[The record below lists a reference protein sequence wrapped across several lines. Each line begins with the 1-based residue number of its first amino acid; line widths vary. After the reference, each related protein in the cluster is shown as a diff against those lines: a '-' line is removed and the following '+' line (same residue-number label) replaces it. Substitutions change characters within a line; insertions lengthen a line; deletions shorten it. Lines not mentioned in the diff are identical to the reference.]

1 MHNIVIEE
9 MERHLAGRA
18 SVAFYDHLAD
28 CEECRRETGIMR
40 ETSEL
45 LRAFRANPEE
55 APGAPP
61 GFYGRVAAGIVRQQ
75 SSSGWGIFAPN
86 AVFFRR
92 VAFASLL
99 LLAGFGSY
107 LVTNE
112 PEFSVNDA
120 TAIIARQS
128 AADGSA
134 ATSDQRDR
142 ILLTL
147 ANWSE

>member
-18 SVAFYDHLAD
+18 SVAFYEHLAE
-28 CEECRRETGIMR
+28 CEGCRRETGIMQ

-55 APGAPP
+55 ALGALP
-61 GFYGRVAAGIVRQQ
+61 GFYGRVAAGIVQQQ

-86 AVFFRR
+86 AIFFRR

-107 LVTNE
+107 LITNE
-112 PEFSVNDA
+112 PEFSVNDT

-128 AADGSA
+128 ATDGSP
-134 ATSDQRDR
+134 ATSAQRDR

>member
-18 SVAFYDHLAD
+18 SVAFYDHLAE
-28 CEECRRETGIMR
+28 CEECRRETGIMK

-55 APGAPP
+55 APCPLP
-61 GFYGRVAAGIVRQQ
+61 GFYARVTSGIVQQ
-75 SSSGWGIFAPN
+75 QRSSGWGVFAPN

-107 LVTNE
+107 LITNE

-128 AADGSA
+128 AADSSP
-134 ATSDQRDR
+134 ATSGQRDR

>member
-18 SVAFYDHLAD
+18 SVAFYDHLAE

-40 ETSEL
+40 EASEL
-45 LRAFRANPEE
+45 LRTFRANPEE

-75 SSSGWGIFAPN
+75 NSSGWGIFAPN

-107 LVTNE
+107 LITNE

-128 AADGSA
+128 ATDGSPA
-134 ATSDQRDR
+134 ISDQRDR